1 MSDSQSQDWWEFG
14 SVLCRKAF
22 ALSIPIPPKDRLQ
35 GTTPHVLRQ
44 GELRGQKTSVA
55 SETLL
60 YDSPG
65 RQILELKDKKGKEVE
80 CHFSSLFQI
89 YYLYLQRKT

>member
-44 GELRGQKTSVA
+44 GELRG
-55 SETLL
+55 
-60 YDSPG
+60 
-65 RQILELKDKKGKEVE
+65 
-80 CHFSSLFQI
+80 
-89 YYLYLQRKT
+89 